1 MVKISTPSQFD
12 AQYESQQRTV
22 GVSLK
27 PAIGKELFARQD
39 LVDATGGAFKS
50 HFVTE
55 RFIHNDV
62 RKFLLRSSTHWQS
75 VQNEMAT
82 LNAARYD
89 NSVEEGSIY
98 SPLPEAVSYRILAE
112 KVSNDTSVD
121 LGLHIPAGIRENVI
135 AKLLHDA
142 GVQVCVDYSSDLAGQ
157 SSTTVGHDS
166 ADETRTSDRSQFGT
180 KINGTFSGFSKVY
193 EFSNSGHN
201 NHISGHNN
209 SSTGKELHSSFA
221 TEIDL
226 SNAFSCYAHE
236 KSSSSYIRVAQA
248 SSGLCFPSG
257 SEVIKMVL
265 TEAREASLCS
275 FAERVFL
282 CTADGFGTSPIWFQQ
297 SMATGPPPQSILA
310 ELTAI

>member
-50 HFVTE
+50 HFATE

-89 NSVEEGSIY
+89 NPVEEGSIY
-98 SPLPEAVSYRILAE
+98 SPLPEAVSYRMLAE

-121 LGLHIPAGIRENVI
+121 LGLHLPSGIRENVI
-135 AKLLHDA
+135 AKILHDA
-142 GVQVCVDYSSDLAGQ
+142 GVQVCVDYSSNLAGH
-157 SSTTVGHDS
+157 SSTTVGHS
-166 ADETRTSDRSQFGT
+166 LADETRSSDRSQFGAY
-180 KINGTFSGFSKVY
+180 NGTFSGFSKVY
-193 EFSNSGHN
+193 DFSNSGRN
-201 NHISGHNN
+201 NYVSGHNN
-209 SSTGKELHSSFA
+209 STTGKEFHSRFA
-221 TEIDL
+221 TAIDL
-226 SNAFSCYAHE
+226 SNAFSYYAQE
-236 KSSSSYIRVAQA
+236 KSSSDYIRVVQA
-248 SSGLCFPSG
+248 SSGLCLPSG